1 FRGRRFGTIYGV
13 VHLSNGVGGALGPLV
28 VGYLFD
34 VSGSYTLGFLL
45 AFACLIVAAASML
58 VAVLSPRATLGTA
71 S

>member
-1 FRGRRFGTIYGV
+1 M
-13 VHLSNGVGGALGPLV
+13 GGALGPLV

-58 VAVLSPRATLGTA
+58 VAVLWPRATLGTA